1 MSDTQPLFPST
12 TRPAGYPFAEICD
25 IFIPRREEYARA
37 EDQCRDQ
44 RRAPDRGSASALD
57 DDHQRHH
64 RGGVPGDPA
73 GRSEARGGGGVGGPG
88 RLGPVG
94 SRDHGWGMAPVRA
107 RYLIDK
113 SALARMP
120 LEPVRRRL
128 APIIE
133 AGDAAT
139 CAIIDLEVLF
149 SARNGEDHEK
159 IRQRRSLAYI
169 SVPFTEEIL

>member
-1 MSDTQPLFPST
+1 
-12 TRPAGYPFAEICD
+12 
-25 IFIPRREEYARA
+25 
-37 EDQCRDQ
+37 
-44 RRAPDRGSASALD
+44 
-57 DDHQRHH
+57 
-64 RGGVPGDPA
+64 
-73 GRSEARGGGGVGGPG
+73 
-88 RLGPVG
+88 
-94 SRDHGWGMAPVRA
+94 MAPVRA

-169 SVPFTEEIL
+169 SVPFTEEILKRAIAIQGELAKTGRHRVPIPDLLIAATGETAGLTILHYDSDFELIASITGQPVEWVVPRGSV